1 MSNYESEVERNAGV
15 DMVPVGESFETKP
28 EHADAIVIFFF
39 FVAVFVFLFGFF
51 LVLVGLLA
59 KEHIGPRSG
68 LAGICG
74 LAFVPVELLLEARLR
89 IGSPLKSTHGNFE
102 FSAAKCA
109 DSECRSGT

>member
-1 MSNYESEVERNAGV
+1 MRGLRWFPLRNRLKRSLST
-15 DMVPVGESFETKP
+15 PTP
-28 EHADAIVIFFF
+28 IVIFFF

-68 LAGICG
+68 LAGIWG